1 MALVDAYD
9 TRTGKKLAH
18 LVPEHLIGHPVLG
31 PNLSRLPS
39 QATAETVQSLRDEI
53 GRRNADRAP
62 EDRIPVTGN
71 KADLVAALAADDLRP
86 TDPVNPP
93 TEAPPAG
100 DESKE

>member
-31 PNLSRLPS
+31 SNLSRIPS
-39 QATAETVQSLRDEI
+39 QASAETVASLREEI
-53 GRRNADRAP
+53 ARRNADRDP
-62 EDRIPVTGN
+62 EDRIPASGN
-71 KADLVAALAADDLRP
+71 KADLVAALAADDLAP
-86 TDPVNPP
+86 IDPVNP
-93 TEAPPAG
+93 TTDTPPAG